1 LTNVLASSR
10 WEKALIRAKWPAFFF
25 DNGELLC
32 GLLKFPDVFPIK
44 ENNRVVDDR
53 LFRRTAATRVFRS
66 SSAEKR

>member
-1 LTNVLASSR
+1 VAR
-10 WEKALIRAKWPAFFF
+10 FFF

>member
-1 LTNVLASSR
+1 VAR
-10 WEKALIRAKWPAFFF
+10 FFF

-66 SSAEKR
+66 SSAEKRLFSAVFASCPP